1 MLDLFKKNEN
11 YTCVLTNMCMVYDG
25 DKILVQD
32 RVNKNWPGLTFP
44 GGHVEEGE
52 SFTESVIREVYEETG
67 LKIENPVLCGIKC
80 WPTGKRKRY
89 IVLFFKT
96 NHYSGQLKSSAE
108 GEVFWIKRDAL
119 NQYKLASDFAEMV
132 EIFERDDRSEFC
144 YKRTKDGYKKEIY

>member
-1 MLDLFKKNEN
+1 MLA
-11 YTCVLTNMCMVYDG
+11 Y
-25 DKILVQD
+25 
-32 RVNKNWPGLTFP
+32 
-44 GGHVEEGE
+44 
-52 SFTESVIREVYEETG
+52 
-67 LKIENPVLCGIKC
+67 
-80 WPTGKRKRY
+80 GKRKRY

-144 YKRTKDGYKKEIY
+144 YKRTKDGYKKEIYWFVYFAKTPGKFGQLAVFTGCFLLCDLGT

>member
-52 SFTESVIREVYEETG
+52 SFTESVIREVYD
-67 LKIENPVLCGIKC
+67 
-80 WPTGKRKRY
+80 
-89 IVLFFKT
+89 
-96 NHYSGQLKSSAE
+96 YSGQLKSSAE